1 MSDEFTFTAGKANG
15 SPDSLGSQVCF
26 AVYCAMLGFN
36 KVYRQ
41 ALRVLDITYPQY
53 LVLMVLRERDHVA
66 MTDLA
71 QRLTL
76 ESSTLT
82 PMLKRLEEQ
91 GLVRRKRYAFDE
103 RKIVISLT
111 EKGIAVITRA
121 RSVPAQVSRASGLTA
136 EESRALRTLLA
147 KLNLELG
154 KNRERS

>member
-103 RKIVISLT
+103 RKVVISLT

>member
-1 MSDEFTFTAGKANG
+1 
-15 SPDSLGSQVCF
+15 
-26 AVYCAMLGFN
+26 MLGFN

-103 RKIVISLT
+103 RKVVISLT

>member
-1 MSDEFTFTAGKANG
+1 MSNEFTFTAGKANG

-103 RKIVISLT
+103 RKVVISLT

>member
-1 MSDEFTFTAGKANG
+1 MSDQFTFTAGKANG

-53 LVLMVLRERDHVA
+53 LVLMVLRERDRVP
-66 MTDLA
+66 MTELA

-91 GLVRRKRYAFDE
+91 GLVSRKRHAFDE
-103 RKIVISLT
+103 RKVIISLT

-121 RSVPAQVSRASGLTA
+121 RSVPAQVSRASGLTD

-147 KLNLELG
+147 KLNVELG
-154 KNRERS
+154 KNRKRS